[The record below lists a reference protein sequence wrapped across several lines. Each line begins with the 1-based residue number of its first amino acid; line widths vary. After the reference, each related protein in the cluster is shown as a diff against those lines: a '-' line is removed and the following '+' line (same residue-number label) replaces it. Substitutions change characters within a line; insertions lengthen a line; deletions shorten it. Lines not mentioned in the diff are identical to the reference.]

1 MLSLEEKQEIE
12 AELATAEVKRSVAS
26 DALKI
31 VQRHRSWVCDEAIRD
46 VAELLDMSPADLD
59 GLATFYN
66 GIHRRPVGRHVILI
80 CDSIS
85 CWIMGYQTLREWL
98 ESRLGI
104 GLGQTTADG
113 RFTLVPTACLGLC
126 EQAPALMID
135 DNVHGDLTPEKLEE
149 ALKRYE

>member
-1 MLSLEEKQEIE
+1 MLSVEEKQEIE
-12 AELATAEVKRSVAS
+12 VELATAEVKRAIAS

-31 VQRHRSWVCDEAIRD
+31 VQRHEGWVRDEAIRD
-46 VAELLDMSPADLD
+46 VAALLDMSPADLD

-66 GIHRRPVGRHVILI
+66 GIYRRPVGRHVILI

-85 CWIMGYQTLREWL
+85 CWIMGYEPIRDWL
-98 ESRLGI
+98 QSRLGI
-104 GLGQTTADG
+104 ALGETTTDG

-135 DNVHGDLTPEKLEE
+135 DHVHGNLTPETLDEI
-149 ALKRYE
+149 LRRYE